1 MERCAAVEAV
11 TMGAAPQRGLA
22 GRTAI
27 LAGGATLIGRA
38 AAAAFIDA
46 GARVVIADID
56 QEGGARAAR
65 DLGSGAL
72 FVPTDVTLDADID
85 KCIETAITA
94 FGGVDYLVNVTT
106 SYIDDGLQTARADW
120 LRALDISL
128 VGAAVFAQKVAP
140 QLIARKGAIVNF
152 SSVSAHRAQAGRFVY
167 PAAKAAI
174 AQLTR
179 AQALEF
185 APHGV
190 RVNSV
195 APGWTWSNVIASLS
209 GGDREK
215 ADRVGAPFHM
225 ANRIADAEEV
235 ARVVLFLCS
244 DAASFMT
251 GTELPVDGGYLA
263 FGPEQALQAIGALAD

>member
-1 MERCAAVEAV
+1 MEAV
-11 TMGAAPQRGLA
+11 TARASRGFA

-38 AAAAFIDA
+38 AAAALVEA
-46 GARVVIADID
+46 GANVVIADID
-56 QEGGARAAR
+56 TEGGAAAAE
-65 DLGSGAL
+65 DLGPNAL
-72 FVPTDVTLDADID
+72 FVRTDVTVDADID
-85 KCIETAITA
+85 ACIGRAIEA
-94 FGGVDYLVNVTT
+94 FGGIDFLVNVTT
-106 SYIDDGLQTARADW
+106 SYIDDGLRTARADW

-128 VGAAVFAQKVAP
+128 VGAAIFAQMAAP

-152 SSVSAHRAQAGRFVY
+152 SSISAHRAQAGRFVY
-167 PAAKAAI
+167 PAAKAAV

-179 AQALEF
+179 SQALEF

-209 GGDREK
+209 GGDRAK

-225 ANRIADAEEV
+225 AGRIADAEEV
-235 ARVVLFLCS
+235 ARAVLFLLS

-263 FGPEQALQAIGALAD
+263 LGPEQGETAIAALAG

>member
-1 MERCAAVEAV
+1 MEAV
-11 TMGAAPQRGLA
+11 SGRPFD

-38 AAAAFIDA
+38 TAAAFVEA
-46 GARVVIADID
+46 GAQIVIADID
-56 QEGGARAAR
+56 AEGGAAAVEQ
-65 DLGSGAL
+65 LGSRAL
-72 FVPTDVTLDADID
+72 FVRTDITADADID
-85 KCIETAITA
+85 HCLGRAVAA
-94 FGGVDYLVNVTT
+94 FGGVDFLINVTT

-128 VGAAVFAQKVAP
+128 VGAAVFAQKAAP
-140 QLIARKGAIVNF
+140 HLIERKGAIVNF
-152 SSVSAHRAQAGRFVY
+152 SSISAHRAQAGRFVY
-167 PAAKAAI
+167 PAAKAAV

-179 AQALEF
+179 SQALEF
-185 APHGV
+185 ALYGV

-209 GGDREK
+209 GGDRAK

-225 ANRIADAEEV
+225 AGRIADAEEV
-235 ARVVLFLCS
+235 ARAVLFLCS

-251 GTELPVDGGYLA
+251 GAELPVDGGYLA
-263 FGPEQALQAIGALAD
+263 LGPEQAGQAIGALAD